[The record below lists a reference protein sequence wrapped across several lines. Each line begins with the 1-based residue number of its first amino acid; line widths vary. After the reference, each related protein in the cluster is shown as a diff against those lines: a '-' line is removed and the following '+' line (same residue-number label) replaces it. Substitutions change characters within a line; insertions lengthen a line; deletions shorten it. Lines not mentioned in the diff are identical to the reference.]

1 MDQAARVQPRD
12 RSLRAAM
19 PDFQANSR
27 DLTAKVRAVKD
38 ILPQFSDDQVCL
50 VLADYDEDVM
60 RAVEALLLQGEQK
73 ASSKAKAAKRHDAQQ
88 AAETAIE
95 PEEVAP
101 EEPPVEEPPPEA
113 EKRPPTAAE
122 REFMKWKK
130 KLREIEKIEAL
141 AKTDKDKVDAMQL
154 QKIKKKHDIEIEA
167 AKAEQKVL
175 LEEAARREEA
185 AKETRRLAQERE
197 AKEREDREARIAF
210 EAAERQKKAE
220 LAQQKAEAEARARA
234 QAQQHVK
241 GMGKGASPA
250 GSPSRPAGGAGMDI
264 P

>member
-60 RAVEALLLQGEQK
+60 RAVEALLVQGEQK
-73 ASSKAKAAKRHDAQQ
+73 ASSKAKAAKRHDSEMAT
-88 AAETAIE
+88 ETAIE

-101 EEPPVEEPPPEA
+101 AEPPPEEPPPE

-122 REFMKWKK
+122 RELMKWKK

-141 AKTDKDKVDAMQL
+141 AKTDRDKLDAMQL
-154 QKIKKKHDIEIEA
+154 EKLKKKHDIDIEA
-167 AKAEQKVL
+167 AKAEQKVFQ
-175 LEEAARREEA
+175 EEAARREEA
-185 AKETRRLAQERE
+185 ARETRRLAAERE
-197 AKEREDREARIAF
+197 AKEREDREARIAL
-210 EAAERQKKAE
+210 ERAERQKKAE
-220 LAQQKAEAEARARA
+220 L
-234 QAQQHVK
+234 
-241 GMGKGASPA
+241 
-250 GSPSRPAGGAGMDI
+250 
-264 P
+264 

>member
-60 RAVEALLLQGEQK
+60 RAVEALLVQGEQK
-73 ASSKAKAAKRHDAQQ
+73 ASSKAKAAKRHDSEMAT
-88 AAETAIE
+88 ETAIE

-101 EEPPVEEPPPEA
+101 AEPPPEEPPPE

-122 REFMKWKK
+122 RELMKWKK

-141 AKTDKDKVDAMQL
+141 AKTDRDKLDAMQL
-154 QKIKKKHDIEIEA
+154 EKLKKKHDIDIEA
-167 AKAEQKVL
+167 SKAENKVL
-175 LEEAARREEA
+175 LEEAERLADA
-185 AKETRRLAQERE
+185 AKRRAAERE
-197 AKEREDREARIAF
+197 AKEREDREAR
-210 EAAERQKKAE
+210 ERAEKE
-220 LAQQKAEAEARARA
+220 
-234 QAQQHVK
+234 
-241 GMGKGASPA
+241 
-250 GSPSRPAGGAGMDI
+250 
-264 P
+264 